1 MGICDEPTNL
11 TDSHGEELFVSDLVV
26 VFSEEYKS
34 YLNLCDLEYIVN
46 DADVPFIMG
55 LKNSYQ
61 KETEYYINGELSNEK
76 SYDFK
81 ADYYISSN
89 SEIITSRWL
98 IKKVKGYEDIVVG
111 EKWGSGNVTV
121 KMG

>member
-1 MGICDEPTNL
+1 MGICGEPTNL
-11 TDSHGEELFVSDLVV
+11 TDSYGEELFVGDLVV

-34 YLNLCDLEYIVN
+34 YLNMCDLEYIVN

-61 KETEYYINGELSNEK
+61 KETEYYLNGELSNEK

-81 ADYYISSN
+81 ADYYVSSN
-89 SEIITSRWL
+89 SENITSRWL